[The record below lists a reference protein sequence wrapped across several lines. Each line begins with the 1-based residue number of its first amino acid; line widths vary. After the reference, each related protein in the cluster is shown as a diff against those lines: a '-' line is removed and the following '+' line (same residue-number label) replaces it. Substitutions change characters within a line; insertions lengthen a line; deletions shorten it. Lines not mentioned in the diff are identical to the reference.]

1 MSSENRP
8 HPLTL
13 GTATQIG
20 LSNCIGHFNF
30 IFIIWSHCQVKV
42 VLISVLH
49 TSRCHTNWG
58 NTLFVEGVASF
69 KLHRTSF
76 IVSIFCVPF
85 FCLNLFRIVS
95 SFWGMH
101 ARAIFYFLFLVWVPK
116 YITAIWHFISLLR
129 FSLIQM
135 TKSFHFPFYSFNSV
149 QCTFS

>member
-8 HPLTL
+8 RPLTL

-42 VLISVLH
+42 VLISVFR

-69 KLHRTSF
+69 KLHRTTF
-76 IVSIFCVPF
+76 IVSIFCMPF
-85 FCLNLFRIVS
+85 FCLNLFGIVS
-95 SFWGMH
+95 SFWGD
-101 ARAIFYFLFLVWVPK
+101 ACTCNFLFFIFGVSAQIHHCFLTF
-116 YITAIWHFISLLR
+116 YITAEVFFNTNDNR
-129 FSLIQM
+129 
-135 TKSFHFPFYSFNSV
+135 FPFYSFNSV